1 MTKATKTEPETETGK
16 LEITPE
22 TTVTYGS
29 RVTPIVKPSGFSLDK
44 FKTKTPDLGGV
55 ATLIEA
61 LPHYPIPRADDFVR
75 LSPDED
81 KFWSQNSLLCACR
94 SSG

>member
-1 MTKATKTEPETETGK
+1 MTKARKTEPETETEK

-29 RVTPIVKPSGFSLDK
+29 QVTPIVKPSGFSLDK

-55 ATLIEA
+55 ATLIEG
-61 LPHYPIPRADDFVR
+61 YRII
-75 LSPDED
+75 LSREQTTSFGCLRTRITFGPPN
-81 KFWSQNSLLCACR
+81 FLLCACR